1 MTQFRKINRLMDR
14 RESDLSSFTRL
25 KANRQIWAD
34 RSNRPAIR
42 LFQPNLLLFF
52 PFFFRGFGK
61 KSIIYFPE
69 IGERKKKRYIY
80 THIRPDKYSEKLGP
94 RFDVWDTPCP
104 DRGQL
109 TKSMKRR
116 EVYNLSRGTNPLLSR
131 YKHNR
136 AIYTYRDGLHSK
148 LIIDDTS
155 RGWSIIK
162 GLGSS
167 RSMFTTR
174 IARNCANWR
183 IQMERAW
190 SFRKERGIAHDFN
203 PLRYLSKRMYNIIT
217 F

>member
-1 MTQFRKINRLMDR
+1 MGRSIQPAGHPPLPTKSATLFSVLFSGLREKIHNIFSRDW
-14 RESDLSSFTRL
+14 RE
-25 KANRQIWAD
+25 KEEKI
-34 RSNRPAIR
+34 
-42 LFQPNLLLFF
+42 
-52 PFFFRGFGK
+52 
-61 KSIIYFPE
+61 
-69 IGERKKKRYIY
+69 YIY
-80 THIRPDKYSEKLGP
+80 THIRPDKYSKKLGP

-162 GLGSS
+162 GLPCSRHGSREIAQTEGYRWNARDRFEKSEES
-167 RSMFTTR
+167 RTILILCDTLV
-174 IARNCANWR
+174 NN
-183 IQMERAW
+183 
-190 SFRKERGIAHDFN
+190 
-203 PLRYLSKRMYNIIT
+203 MYNIIT

>member
-1 MTQFRKINRLMDR
+1 MGRSIQPAGHPPLPTKSATLFSVLFSGLREKIHNIFSRDW
-14 RESDLSSFTRL
+14 RE
-25 KANRQIWAD
+25 KEEKI
-34 RSNRPAIR
+34 
-42 LFQPNLLLFF
+42 
-52 PFFFRGFGK
+52 
-61 KSIIYFPE
+61 
-69 IGERKKKRYIY
+69 YIY

-174 IARNCANWR
+174 IARNCANGR
-183 IQMERAW
+183 IQMERA
-190 SFRKERGIAHDFN
+190 
-203 PLRYLSKRMYNIIT
+203 
-217 F
+217 